1 MTVESETTLKRGLR
15 TLTPTT
21 SAVADGGRVRLRTL
35 NLIRWIAVGGQSAA
49 LAIVY
54 VGLEYPLPIVPA
66 MLLVLVAVA
75 VNLQAAWSHRGA
87 PWLTDRGAAVYLAGD
102 LVQLSALLAL
112 TGGLANPFALL
123 ILAPVTVSASVLSRS
138 STLVLAGL
146 AIVAASVLA
155 VWHVPLPWGNGGLDL
170 PSLYIGGIWVAL
182 VLAVG
187 FIAAY
192 VFSLAA
198 EAQRMSDALSAT
210 QMALAREQ
218 RLSALG
224 GLAAAAAHELGSPL
238 GTIAVVARE
247 IRSEVPDGSD
257 LEEDAELLL
266 QESQRCRDIL
276 ARLAAQPEGD
286 QDDAAFWDLPL
297 SAMAQSAAQPF
308 QRDRIELKV
317 TTAPGDA
324 TAQPT
329 LQRKPEILHAIG
341 TLVQNAMG
349 FAESQV
355 LLEARWDARTAEL
368 AILDDGPGFD
378 PQILPYLGEP
388 YLSTRRKDSGG
399 ENMGLGIF
407 IARTLLARTGAEV
420 LFDNRPE
427 GGAQVIVR
435 WPRARLEEA
444 APAGG
449 GSTSTRLG
457 YEPRRQD
464 ERVTP

>member
-1 MTVESETTLKRGLR
+1 
-15 TLTPTT
+15 
-21 SAVADGGRVRLRTL
+21 
-35 NLIRWIAVGGQSAA
+35 VGGQTAA

-66 MLLVLVAVA
+66 VGLLLVLVA

-87 PWLTDRGAAVYLAGD
+87 PWLTDRGAAVYLAVD
-102 LVQLSALLAL
+102 LIQLSALLAL
-112 TGGLANPFALL
+112 TGGLANPFAIL

-138 STLVLAGL
+138 STLALAGL
-146 AIVAASVLA
+146 AFLAATILA
-155 VWHVPLPWGNGGLDL
+155 LWHLPLPWANGGLDL
-170 PSLYIGGIWVAL
+170 PSLYIGGIWAAL

-247 IRSEVPDGSD
+247 IRSEVPKGSD
-257 LEEDAELLL
+257 LEEDADLLL

-276 ARLAAQPEGD
+276 ARLAAQPESD
-286 QDDAAFWDLPL
+286 QEDAAFWALPL
-297 SAMAQSAAQPF
+297 SAVAQSAAQPF
-308 QRDRIELKV
+308 QRDDVALQVRTDPRDDSE
-317 TTAPGDA
+317 
-324 TAQPT
+324 QPT

-349 FAESQV
+349 FAASTV
-355 LLEARWDARTAEL
+355 VLEARWDARTAEL

-388 YLSTRRKDSGG
+388 YLSTRRQDSGG

-420 LFDNRPE
+420 VFDNRPQ
-427 GGAQVIVR
+427 GGAQVTVR
-435 WPRARLEEA
+435 WSRARLTEA
-444 APAGG
+444 ASGG
-449 GSTSTRLG
+449 GATWRAQRP
-457 YEPRRQD
+457 ERQD

>member
-1 MTVESETTLKRGLR
+1 
-15 TLTPTT
+15 
-21 SAVADGGRVRLRTL
+21 LRTL
-35 NLIRWIAVGGQSAA
+35 NLIRWIAVGGQTAA
-49 LAIVY
+49 LAIVH

-66 MLLVLVAVA
+66 VLLVLVSVA

-87 PWLTDRGAAVYLAGD
+87 PWLTDRGAAVYLAVD
-102 LVQLSALLAL
+102 LIQLSALLAL

-123 ILAPVTVSASVLSRS
+123 ILAPVTVSASVLSRT
-138 STLVLAGL
+138 STLALAGL
-146 AIVAASVLA
+146 AILSATVLA
-155 VWHVPLPWGNGGLDL
+155 LWHVPLPWGGGGLNL
-170 PSLYIGGIWVAL
+170 PSLYIGGIWAAL

-247 IRSEVPDGSD
+247 IRSEVPEGSD

-266 QESQRCRDIL
+266 QESKRCRDIL

-286 QDDAAFWDLPL
+286 QEDATFWNLPL
-297 SAMAQSAAQPF
+297 SALAQSAAQPF
-308 QRDRIELKV
+308 EREEIALTVR
-317 TTAPGDA
+317 TAPRDG
-324 TAQPT
+324 TVQPA

-349 FAESQV
+349 FAKAEV
-355 LLEARWDARTAEL
+355 VLEARWDSRTAEL

-388 YLSTRRKDSGG
+388 YLSTRRHDSGG

-407 IARTLLARTGAEV
+407 IARTLLARTGADV
-420 LFDNRPE
+420 LFDNRAQ

-449 GSTSTRLG
+449 GSTTRLG
-457 YEPRRQD
+457 HEPGRQD

>member
-1 MTVESETTLKRGLR
+1 MTVDADTSLKRGLR
-15 TLTPTT
+15 TLTPTA

-35 NLIRWIAVGGQSAA
+35 NLIRWIAVFGQSAA

-66 MLLVLVAVA
+66 VLLVLVSVA
-75 VNLQAAWSHRGA
+75 VNLQAAWSHRGS
-87 PWLTDRGAAVYLAGD
+87 PWLTDRGAAIYLAFD
-102 LVQLSALLAL
+102 LIQLSALLAL

-138 STLVLAGL
+138 STLALAGL
-146 AIVAASVLA
+146 AILSATVLA
-155 VWHVPLPWGNGGLDL
+155 LWHVPLPWGNGGLDL
-170 PSLYIGGIWVAL
+170 PSLYIGGIWAAL

-247 IRSEVPDGSD
+247 IRSEVPEGSD
-257 LEEDAELLL
+257 LQEDAELLL

-297 SAMAQSAAQPF
+297 SALAQSAAQPF
-308 QRDRIELKV
+308 EREEIALRV
-317 TTAPGDA
+317 TTAPRDTTG
-324 TAQPT
+324 QPT
-329 LQRKPEILHAIG
+329 LQRKPEILHADRHAG
-341 TLVQNAMG
+341 
-349 FAESQV
+349 AERDGLRRKPGRAGSAV
-355 LLEARWDARTAEL
+355 GHAHGRTGDPGRRHL
-368 AILDDGPGFD
+368 ASTRIFSH
-378 PQILPYLGEP
+378 ICGEP
-388 YLSTRRKDSGG
+388 YLSTRRHELGRREHGTGHLHRAHPPGAHRRRGVVRQPRGG
-399 ENMGLGIF
+399 RSTGDRPLAARALGRGPAGRRRVDHAARLR
-407 IARTLLARTGAEV
+407 ARTAR
-420 LFDNRPE
+420 
-427 GGAQVIVR
+427 
-435 WPRARLEEA
+435 
-444 APAGG
+444 
-449 GSTSTRLG
+449 
-457 YEPRRQD
+457 
-464 ERVTP
+464 

>member
-1 MTVESETTLKRGLR
+1 MTVDRETFLKRGLR
-15 TLTPTT
+15 TLIPTA

-35 NLIRWIAVGGQSAA
+35 NLIRWIAFGGQSAA

-66 MLLVLVAVA
+66 VLLVLVSVA
-75 VNLQAAWSHRGA
+75 VNLQAAWSHRGS
-87 PWLTDRGAAVYLAGD
+87 PWLTDRGAAVYLAVD

-138 STLVLAGL
+138 STLTLAGL
-146 AIVAASVLA
+146 AILAATVLA
-155 VWHVPLPWGNGGLDL
+155 FVHVPLPWANGGLDL
-170 PSLYIGGIWVAL
+170 PSLYIGGIWSAL

-247 IRSEVPDGSD
+247 IRSEVPEGSD
-257 LEEDAELLL
+257 LEEDADLLL
-266 QESQRCRDIL
+266 QETQRCRDIL
-276 ARLAAQPEGD
+276 ARLAARPEGD
-286 QDDAAFWDLPL
+286 QDDVSFWDLPL
-297 SAMAQSAAQPF
+297 SALAQSAAQPF
-308 QRDRIELKV
+308 ERDEVALKV
-317 TTAPGDA
+317 RTAPGDD

-355 LLEARWDARTAEL
+355 VLEARWDSRTAEL

-388 YLSTRRKDSGG
+388 YLSTRRQDSGG

-407 IARTLLARTGAEV
+407 IARTLLARTGADV
-420 LFDNRPE
+420 LFDNRPQ

-444 APAGG
+444 LPDGG
-449 GSTSTRLG
+449 RPTTRLA
-457 YEPRRQD
+457 YEPGRQD

>member
-1 MTVESETTLKRGLR
+1 MTTDVQPTLKRGVR
-15 TLTPTT
+15 PLTPTT

-35 NLIRWIAVGGQSAA
+35 NTIRWVAVGGQMAA
-49 LAIVY
+49 LALVY

-66 MLLVLVAVA
+66 VLLVLVSVA
-75 VNLQAAWSHRGA
+75 TNLQAAWSHRGA
-87 PWLTDRGAAVYLAGD
+87 PWLTDRGAAIYLAVD

-123 ILAPVTVSASVLSRS
+123 ILAPVTVSASVLSRT
-138 STLVLAGL
+138 STLALAGV
-146 AIVAASVLA
+146 AILSASVLA
-155 VWHVPLPWGNGGLDL
+155 LWHVPLPWANGGLDL
-170 PSLYIGGIWVAL
+170 PRLYIGGIWAAL
-182 VLAVG
+182 VLAVS

-247 IRSEVPDGSD
+247 IRGEVPEGSD
-257 LEEDAELLL
+257 MEEDAELLL
-266 QESQRCRDIL
+266 QETQRCRDIL

-286 QDDAAFWDLPL
+286 QDDTTFWDLPL
-297 SAMAQSAAQPF
+297 SALAQTAGQPF
-308 QRDRIELKV
+308 QREEIALEVRTDPRD
-317 TTAPGDA
+317 GS
-324 TAQPT
+324 AQPT
-329 LQRKPEILHAIG
+329 VQRKPEILHAIG

-349 FAESQV
+349 FANSQV
-355 LLEARWDARTAEL
+355 VLETRWDARTAEL

-378 PQILPYLGEP
+378 PQIVPYLGEP
-388 YLSTRRKDSGG
+388 YLSTRRRDSGG

-407 IARTLLARTGAEV
+407 IARTLLARTGADV

-449 GSTSTRLG
+449 GSTWPG
-457 YEPRRQD
+457 HAPRRQD
-464 ERVTP
+464 ERVAS

>member
-1 MTVESETTLKRGLR
+1 MTADAEPSLKRGLR
-15 TLTPTT
+15 TLTPTA
-21 SAVADGGRVRLRTL
+21 SAIADGGRVRLRTL
-35 NLIRWIAVGGQSAA
+35 NLIRWIAVGGQTAA

-66 MLLVLVAVA
+66 GLLVLASVA

-87 PWLTDRGAAVYLAGD
+87 PWLTDRGAAVYLAVD

-123 ILAPVTVSASVLSRS
+123 ILAPVTVSASVLSRT
-138 STLVLAGL
+138 STLALAGL
-146 AIVAASVLA
+146 AILSASVLSLVHA
-155 VWHVPLPWGNGGLDL
+155 PLPWGNGGLDL
-170 PSLYIGGIWVAL
+170 PDLYIGGIWAAL

-247 IRSEVPDGSD
+247 IRGEVPEGSD
-257 LEEDAELLL
+257 LQEDAELLL

-286 QDDAAFWDLPL
+286 RGDASFWDLPL
-297 SAMAQSAAQPF
+297 SALAQSAAQPF
-308 QRDRIELKV
+308 ERDDIALEV
-317 TTAPGDA
+317 NTAPRDS
-324 TAQPT
+324 TRQPT

-349 FAESQV
+349 FAASRV
-355 LLEARWDARTAEL
+355 ILEARWDSRTAEL

-378 PQILPYLGEP
+378 PQILPYIGEP
-388 YLSTRRKDSGG
+388 YLSTRRRDSGG

-407 IARTLLARTGAEV
+407 IARTLLARTGADV

-427 GGAQVIVR
+427 GGAQAIVR

-444 APAGG
+444 APVGG
-449 GSTSTRLG
+449 GATTRLG
-457 YEPRRQD
+457 YDPGRQD